1 MLLIINWL
9 RSLTAYVFLALY
21 MGIVGPPALVAA
33 MLTGR
38 AGHVFTLGRFGASA
52 VRRLLGL
59 RLETSG
65 LEHVVG
71 DRPTV
76 YCINHRSHVDVVA
89 FEALFPRC
97 PRLRGLYKAEMGKL
111 PVLGRALRLVGF
123 VAVERANRAS
133 AIASVDAAAER
144 LRAGD
149 SFLLAPEGTR
159 ARTDELLPFK
169 KGGFVMAIKAQVPVV
184 PVALH
189 GTAEAMP
196 RGRFWVK
203 PSVIRVEV
211 GEPIPTTGLTLDD
224 RDRLT
229 TTVRDRMQAMLQR
242 PLAIAEVVVVR
253 IVLDRALA
261 VGEED
266 ERLVAGDLEAPPARG
281 ARHEVVGAD
290 HVVAQL
296 RELRAVA
303 FVGARRQAV
312 FLDAGHPANL
322 ELVAPLAVRAR
333 VGRGLRFRRLD
344 VEVPL
349 LQRHPLIIAGGAR
362 GGPVTRQSGGRPHDS
377 HRH

>member
-9 RSLTAYVFLALY
+9 RSLAAYVILALY
-21 MGIVGPPALVAA
+21 IGIVGPPALAAA

-71 DRPTV
+71 DRPTL
-76 YCINHRSHVDVVA
+76 YCINHRSNVDVVA

-149 SFLLAPEGTR
+149 SFMIAPEGTR

-169 KGGFVMAIKAQVPVV
+169 KGGFVMAIKAQAPVV

-211 GEPIPTTGLTLDD
+211 GEPIPTAGLTLND

-242 PLAIAEVVVVR
+242 P
-253 IVLDRALA
+253 
-261 VGEED
+261 
-266 ERLVAGDLEAPPARG
+266 
-281 ARHEVVGAD
+281 
-290 HVVAQL
+290 
-296 RELRAVA
+296 
-303 FVGARRQAV
+303 
-312 FLDAGHPANL
+312 
-322 ELVAPLAVRAR
+322 
-333 VGRGLRFRRLD
+333 
-344 VEVPL
+344 
-349 LQRHPLIIAGGAR
+349 
-362 GGPVTRQSGGRPHDS
+362 
-377 HRH
+377 